1 MSSGKNSKDSKIAR
15 LLTRQAED
23 GACLKSI
30 DGVARAILRKTER
43 LLAQQTA
50 SDNGLINVEATLR
63 LNHETDQV
71 EIARLSGSVERLT
84 NSLKLATEMAHRLEA
99 ENGRLRK
106 YLGSDL
112 YARRLREMQIPTL
125 PLPCG
130 CSDKSDGTPC
140 PHSGATLEPRFGNRA

>member
-50 SDNGLINVEATLR
+50 TDNGLINVEATLR

-71 EIARLSGSVERLT
+71 TIKRLTESVERLS
-84 NSLKLATEMAHRLEA
+84 NSFKLAAETADRLEA
-99 ENGRLRK
+99 ENDRLRE
-106 YLGSDL
+106 YLGSEL
-112 YARRLREMQIPTL
+112 FARRRRDFQIPTL
-125 PLPCG
+125 QIGCG
-130 CSDKSDGTPC
+130 CKDKSDGSAC
-140 PHSGATLEPRFGNRA
+140 SHANAAR